1 MESIIHPASE
11 IELIQQQKEQTELEL
26 QNQHQKMMKQIYEP
40 VLRLHTIVGTECE
53 GEECEGE
60 YFDEKMEQTIN

>member
-1 MESIIHPASE
+1 MESIIQPGSE

-40 VLRLHTIVGTECE
+40 VLRLDNIVGTE
-53 GEECEGE
+53 
-60 YFDEKMEQTIN
+60 

>member
-26 QNQHQKMMKQIYEP
+26 QSQHQKMMKQIYEP
-40 VLRLHTIVGTECE
+40 VLRCVVDGVVVGTE
-53 GEECEGE
+53 GEGE
-60 YFDEKMEQTIN
+60 YFDKEMKQTIN